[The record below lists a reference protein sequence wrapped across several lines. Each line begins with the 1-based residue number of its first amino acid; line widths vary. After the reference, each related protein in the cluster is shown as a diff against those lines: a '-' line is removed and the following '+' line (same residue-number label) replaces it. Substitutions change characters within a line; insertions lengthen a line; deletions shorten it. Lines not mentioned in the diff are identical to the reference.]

1 MVFSIEDKGASLT
14 DSADPKQYIKQMK
27 SRGPQLRF
35 NRGTNR
41 TQVEICT
48 YDKTYAIFR
57 KPSLPI
63 AKDETVGSTDASN
76 R

>member
-1 MVFSIEDKGASLT
+1 MFFLEDIVVALT
-14 DSADPKQYIKQMK
+14 DNADPKQYIKRMK

-35 NRGTNR
+35 NRGTNH
-41 TQVEICT
+41 TQVEIYT